1 MNHFLNS
8 KQSIR
13 IGVDFGTTHT
23 SAAFYDGKQIHA
35 IPLDPANANPNL
47 LRSMIYITKEQ
58 ACFLGINAVQ
68 TYLEQDTGRPVVYEE
83 KYVGTIEYTVAQQFK
98 GPLDPDGPIT
108 IIQDV
113 TIEDD
118 IGARGRLL
126 QSIKTGLRADSYKGT
141 DIFGRYYTLQELI
154 AFLLCHVRTQAEAHL
169 GQDVQAVT
177 LGRPVQFSDDP
188 VADQRAEQRL
198 RQAAA
203 LAGFT
208 DIDFV
213 PEPVAAAS
221 FYVNQVT
228 KPETVLVFD
237 FGGGTLDLTVMRA
250 DAGRVR
256 EILAT
261 HGVLVG
267 GDDLDS
273 SLMRRHVAQ
282 YFGADTPID
291 WNFDDRPIL
300 FPEDLADELRQ
311 WQTIPNLS
319 RPKALTVIKR
329 AKRYS
334 PEPEKFAALEALVT
348 RNYGFALFE
357 QIEQAKRALSDHH
370 QVRLTMQVDKID
382 LALDLTRRDFNIAI
396 NEELSNAREG
406 VRKVLAWAGIPA
418 GEIDAVVTTGGSSVI
433 PIFQK
438 MLTNEFPAARLVP
451 LDTFGG
457 VTNGLAIHTYQGSSS

>member
-1 MNHFLNS
+1 M
-8 KQSIR
+8 K
-13 IGVDFGTTHT
+13 IGIDFGTTHT
-23 SAAFYDGKQIHA
+23 SAAVYDGKQFQA
-35 IPLDPANANPNL
+35 ITLDPLNDNPHL
-47 LRSMIYITKEQ
+47 LRSMIYITREQ
-58 ACFLGINAVQ
+58 ESFLGVKAVH
-68 TYLEQDTGRPVVYEE
+68 TYLAQDTGRPVVYEE
-83 KYVGTIEYTVAQQFK
+83 KRVGTIEYTVAQQYK
-98 GPLDPDGPIT
+98 GPLDADGPIT

-141 DIFGRYYTLQELI
+141 NIFGRYYTLQELI
-154 AFLLCHVRTQAEAHL
+154 ALILCRVRTQAEAHL
-169 GQDVQAVT
+169 GQPVRQVT

-188 VADQRAEQRL
+188 AADRRAEDRL
-198 RQAAA
+198 RQAAE

-208 DIDFV
+208 EIDFV
-213 PEPVAAAS
+213 AEPVAAAS
-221 FYVNQVT
+221 FYLNQVT

-250 DAGRVR
+250 DVGRAHTM
-256 EILAT
+256 LAT

-273 SLMRRHVAQ
+273 SIMRHQVAQ
-282 YFGADTPID
+282 HFGAQSPID
-291 WNFDDRPIL
+291 VNFDDRPIL
-300 FPEDLADELRQ
+300 FPEDLAAELAQ
-311 WQTIPNLS
+311 WQTIPTLS
-319 RPKALTVIKR
+319 RPKALAVIQR

-334 PEPEKFAALEALVT
+334 PEAEKFVALEALVT
-348 RNYGFALFE
+348 RNHGFALFE
-357 QIEQAKRALSDHH
+357 KIEQTKRLLSDEL
-370 QVRLTMQVDKID
+370 QARLTMQADAIN

-406 VRKVLAWAGIPA
+406 VRKVLALAA
-418 GEIDAVVTTGGSSVI
+418 LRADAIDAVVTTGGSSVI

-438 MLTNEFPAARLVP
+438 MLTKEFPAAQLVP

-457 VTNGLAIHTYQGSSS
+457 VTNGLAIRAYEGQ

>member
-8 KQSIR
+8 KHPIR

-23 SAAFYDGKQIHA
+23 SAAFYDGQQIHA

-58 ACFLGINAVQ
+58 ECFLGINAVQ

-118 IGARGRLL
+118 IGAHGRLL
-126 QSIKTGLRADSYKGT
+126 QSIKTGLRSDSYKGT

-154 AFLLCHVRTQAEAHL
+154 ALVLCQVRTKAEAHL
-169 GQDVQAVT
+169 GQPVRQVT

-188 VADQRAEQRL
+188 AADARAEGRL
-198 RQAAA
+198 RQAATV
-203 LAGFT
+203 AGFT
-208 DIDFV
+208 EINFV

-221 FYVNQVT
+221 FYLNQVT

-250 DAGRVR
+250 DAGRVH

-273 SLMRRHVAQ
+273 SLMRKQVAQ
-282 YFGADTPID
+282 HFGADTPID
-291 WNFDDRPIL
+291 RNFDDRPIL

-348 RNYGFALFE
+348 HNYGFALFE
-357 QIEQAKRALSDHH
+357 QIEQAKRTLSEAL
-370 QVRLTMQVDKID
+370 QAQLMMQAAAIN
-382 LALDLTRRDFNIAI
+382 LCLELTRRDFNIAI
-396 NEELSNAREG
+396 NEELSSARAG
-406 VRKVLAWAGIPA
+406 VRTVLALAGLTA
-418 GEIDAVVTTGGSSVI
+418 EAIDAVVTTGGSSVI

-438 MLTNEFPAARLVP
+438 MLTNAFPAARLVP

-457 VTNGLAIHTYQGSSS
+457 VTSGLAIHAYQGILL